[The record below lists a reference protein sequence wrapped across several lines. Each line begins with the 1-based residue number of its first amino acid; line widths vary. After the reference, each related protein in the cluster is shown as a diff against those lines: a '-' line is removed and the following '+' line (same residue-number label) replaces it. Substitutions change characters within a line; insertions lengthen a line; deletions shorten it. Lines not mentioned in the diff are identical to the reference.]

1 MKKLITILGVFVL
14 IAGGPLSLSRFAL
27 AQGAELRAQLVS
39 TNSPVTA
46 KVGTEVQ
53 FTVEVKNT
61 GTATWSN
68 SGNNPL
74 NLGTIRPID
83 HKSRFWT
90 QGWIGDNRP
99 ATMQETAIAPGETA
113 HFVFSAVAT
122 GKGKVTD
129 NFGLVME
136 RVAWLN
142 LVIPLTI
149 NVQPAV
155 FKGELVSQSTS
166 TIELKAQESATVTV
180 NVKNTGDIVWANGGA
195 GAIKIGTSAPYD
207 RTSNFYHSSWLSKNR
222 VVSAGTAIQPGSSG
236 DFVFTVQAPKKTG
249 TFREEFSLVAEG
261 TAWIPLKF
269 SLTMKVVPAIWSA
282 ELVNQSAGDVSV
294 APGDTA
300 TLWVEIK
307 NTGNTVWKSDGLNA
321 VKLGTARS
329 LDRSS
334 VFQDSSWLSKN
345 RVVTASSIEVAPG
358 AVGRFEFTI
367 KAPNKI
373 GKYTEY
379 FRPVAE
385 GITWLNDSG
394 LHWNFA
400 VEEELTIKDPI
411 RVGITSTTDSITVQ
425 GDSFVIRR
433 GSDKGLVKKV
443 SGSSITATAFNGGY
457 SLNTGESVNDWL
469 RFIPLNKT
477 LLTVKTSGIG
487 NSYNT
492 FRGVID
498 VRRSSLS
505 GNVWVVNVLEFED
518 YMKGIAE
525 VPEGW
530 PVEAQKAQMV
540 AARTYATTK
549 LTAPV
554 ADIFDIYDDTRD
566 QVYYGYD
573 YEESRPGLCAAAE
586 ATRGVIIR
594 YNGTPISAYYFS
606 DSGGY
611 TENVENVWTKTI
623 PYLRAVPDPY
633 AKPIEW
639 TATLTQDYLQTRF
652 NETLNM
658 APGTDVITGVAVTER
673 FPSSRVKTVTF
684 TLQSGRTVPVSSK
697 TFDYLTNGN
706 EIKSMK
712 FDVVPSG
719 TDFVFSGQG
728 WGHGVGMAQWGAKNM
743 ALQGKSYQE
752 ILTYYYTGVTVS
764 SR

>member
-14 IAGGPLSLSRFAL
+14 IAGGLLSLSSFVL
-27 AQGAELRAQLVS
+27 AQGTELRAQLVS

-46 KVGTEVQ
+46 KVGMEVS
-53 FTVEVKNT
+53 FTVAVKNT
-61 GTATWSN
+61 GTSTWSN
-68 SGNNPL
+68 SGNNAL
-74 NLGTIRPID
+74 NLGTIRPRD

-99 ATMQETAIAPGETA
+99 ATMQEATVAPGETA

-122 GKGKVTD
+122 GRGKVID

-155 FKGELVSQSTS
+155 FKGELVSQSIS
-166 TIELKAQESATVTV
+166 TVELKAQESATVTV
-180 NVKNTGDIVWANGGA
+180 NVKNIGDTVWANGGA
-195 GAIKIGTSAPYD
+195 GAVKIGTSSPYD

-222 VVSAGTAIQPGSSG
+222 VTSAGMAIQPGSSG
-236 DFVFTVQAPKKTG
+236 DFTFTVQAPKKTG

-261 TAWIPLKF
+261 TAWIPVKF
-269 SLTMKVVPAIWSA
+269 SLVIKVVPAIWSA

-300 TLWVEIK
+300 ILWAEIK
-307 NTGNTVWKSDGLNA
+307 NTGNTIWKNGGLNA

-329 LDRSS
+329 LDRASI
-334 VFQDSSWLSKN
+334 FQDSSWLSKN
-345 RVVTASSIEVAPG
+345 RVVALTPAEIAPG
-358 AVGRFEFTI
+358 AVGRFEFVI

-394 LHWNFA
+394 LHWNFV

-411 RVGITSTTDSITVQ
+411 RVGITSTTDPITVQ

-443 SGSSITATAFNGGY
+443 SGGSITATAFNGGY

-487 NSYNT
+487 SSYNT

-498 VRRSSLS
+498 VRRSSIS

-540 AARTYATTK
+540 AARTYALIK
-549 LTAPV
+549 LTAPI

-566 QVYYGYD
+566 QVYYGYN

-652 NETLNM
+652 NKTLNIVS
-658 APGTDVITGVAVTER
+658 GGDVITGVAVTER

-697 TFDYLTNGN
+697 TFDYLTNNN

-719 TDFVFSGQG
+719 ADFVFTGQG

-752 ILTYYYTGVTVS
+752 ILTYYYTGVTIG